1 MSRGETQPRGGA
13 GELEDEEGRGVM
25 GTARYE
31 ADNEV
36 LLGWNDDLPL
46 CLQEDCCFYSHI
58 NILSPVQWNEGSCF
72 DNWSQFEPGQG
83 HQREGED
90 AEGGGHDQGEQ
101 RAEHQAHLDHEYVVD
116 ITLETV

>member
-36 LLGWNDDLPL
+36 LLGWNEDLPL
-46 CLQEDCCFYSHI
+46 CLQKNQDCVSIHIKIFYHLCNGIRAVVLMTGAS
-58 NILSPVQWNEGSCF
+58 LSQVRATSVKGRM
-72 DNWSQFEPGQG
+72 
-83 HQREGED
+83 QR
-90 AEGGGHDQGEQ
+90 
-101 RAEHQAHLDHEYVVD
+101 VVD
-116 ITLETV
+116 MIRVNSEQNTKLT